1 MDNLLGGESKNLQK
15 EIELVKSSTA
25 LVEGISKRV
34 RPTITEEAIPFKP
47 KVKGNLRPA
56 KEGDKRVEKGD
67 EMDKGWMDKCS
78 KSPVKKAISE
88 LNKSM
93 ELIKSMSEELEKGTE
108 GTKIGAKKRS
118 EINIKPGQSAHMKF
132 VGNRRRGE
140 GVPHGDHQDSSEG

>member
-1 MDNLLGGESKNLQK
+1 MNLQK

-93 ELIKSMSEELEKGTE
+93 ELIKSMSEELEKGFMD
-108 GTKIGAKKRS
+108 KISPGMTPKEKTMARS
-118 EINIKPGQSAHMKF
+118 QDKPGVNYHVESRKQ
-132 VGNRRRGE
+132 RGKVDAAA
-140 GVPHGDHQDSSEG
+140 GLKAITQ